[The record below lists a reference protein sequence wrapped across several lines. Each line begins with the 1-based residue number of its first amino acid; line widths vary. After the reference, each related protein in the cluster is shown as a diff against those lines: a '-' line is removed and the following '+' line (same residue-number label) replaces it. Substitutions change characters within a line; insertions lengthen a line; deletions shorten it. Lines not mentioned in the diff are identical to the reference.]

1 MLVIK
6 TDCCCSDSVKYSQK
20 LKFLI
25 CCLSFL
31 QDPAYDV
38 IYRTHK
44 PFWSHNCNNWLVH
57 LLILRSKSLPLT
69 FMVIF
74 LSCLVFLQQPG
85 GRHHPTKKKKKER
98 APAAGRCVGTSVY
111 MQTSPFT
118 QFNHTATPAVVSD
131 GGDLTAVTEHRLARR
146 DIPPLYSSAWLSRSS
161 LCCCPEF
168 SGTAWESMTR
178 QMFVISHGEAC
189 DRDRNQITE
198 HRKGL

>member
-85 GRHHPTKKKKKER
+85 GRHHPTKKMKKER

-131 GGDLTAVTEHRLARR
+131 GGISLQWRSIGLHAGIFHRC
-146 DIPPLYSSAWLSRSS
+146 IPPPG
-161 LCCCPEF
+161 CPEAL
-168 SGTAWESMTR
+168 SAAALSSVEQLESR
-178 QMFVISHGEAC
+178 WPARC
-189 DRDRNQITE
+189 
-198 HRKGL
+198 L

>member
-118 QFNHTATPAVVSD
+118 QFNLTATPVVVSD
-131 GGDLTAVTEHRLARR
+131 GGGSHCSDGASACTQGYSTAIFLRLVVQRLSLLLPWVQWNSLRVDDPPDVCNLTRR
-146 DIPPLYSSAWLSRSS
+146 GLWPGSQSDN
-161 LCCCPEF
+161 
-168 SGTAWESMTR
+168 GT
-178 QMFVISHGEAC
+178 
-189 DRDRNQITE
+189 
-198 HRKGL
+198 